1 MPRVFRNRYPLL
13 EQSNLAKKPEDLS
26 KRYDWK
32 VMERWKCGIFKEE
45 RRGMLKRF
53 VSMIE
58 KEEVEEK
65 KKFEMIRLPLIWTDM
80 TSTRLKYLN
89 TSGINEG

>member
-1 MPRVFRNRYPLL
+1 M
-13 EQSNLAKKPEDLS
+13 
-26 KRYDWK
+26 
-32 VMERWKCGIFKEE
+32 
-45 RRGMLKRF
+45 KRF

-58 KEEVEEK
+58 KEEVEEKK

>member
-1 MPRVFRNRYPLL
+1 
-13 EQSNLAKKPEDLS
+13 
-26 KRYDWK
+26 
-32 VMERWKCGIFKEE
+32 
-45 RRGMLKRF
+45 MLKRF

-58 KEEVEEK
+58 KEEVEKK

>member
-1 MPRVFRNRYPLL
+1 
-13 EQSNLAKKPEDLS
+13 
-26 KRYDWK
+26 
-32 VMERWKCGIFKEE
+32 MERWKCGIFKEE

-65 KKFEMIRLPLIWTDM
+65 KKKKKFQVIRLPLIWTDM